1 MVMSPDLQPNKC
13 TKLGHMFE
21 VNFAT
26 LTNVRGGKTNHIG
39 SDNQCAINDS
49 PRQDTIAS
57 CKMCFMNEVNN
68 DCLPSIE
75 VNQ

>member
-26 LTNVRGGKTNHIG
+26 LTNVRRGKTNHIG
-39 SDNQCAINDS
+39 SDNQCAIYKWQS
-49 PRQDTIAS
+49 KARYKLQDVFYEWSQQRLLT
-57 CKMCFMNEVNN
+57 
-68 DCLPSIE
+68 
-75 VNQ
+75 